1 MFAPLLSLIMLA
13 SFIYARSE
21 LTTDGLSIK
30 RFLSKN
36 ALILENRTIP
46 IYTTFLPL
54 IMARIWDLGGE
65 VGRGEAGVLSS
76 LTPVT

>member
-1 MFAPLLSLIMLA
+1 MAVSRPTKSCA
-13 SFIYARSE
+13 
-21 LTTDGLSIK
+21 DK
-30 RFLSKN
+30 RFLSKGDI
-36 ALILENRTIP
+36 ILENSTRP